1 MATAVHIPV
10 SEYLRTTYR
19 PDVDYIDGELKE
31 RHVGE
36 QPHGNLQ
43 IIIGA
48 IFQNMRF
55 VWGVRP
61 MGDTRLQITPTH
73 YRIPDLMVLRNT
85 DPKDPI
91 IKFAPLLCVEIMS
104 KDDRVNEL
112 RERAADYASIGTK
125 DVWVIDPWKR
135 LVYEYAGD
143 RLVSPADGTL
153 RVHETEIE
161 IEAAEIF
168 RQLDEF

>member
-19 PDVDYIDGELKE
+19 PDRDYVDGELKE

-36 QPHGNLQ
+36 QPHGDLQ
-43 IIIGA
+43 IILGT
-48 IFQNMRF
+48 IFRNQRLI
-55 VWGVRP
+55 WGVRP
-61 MGDTRLQITPTH
+61 LGDTRLQITPTR

-85 DPKDPI
+85 DPKDDI
-91 IKFAPLLCVEIMS
+91 VTFAPLLCIEILS
-104 KDDRVNEL
+104 KDDRLNEI
-112 RERAADYASIGTK
+112 RERVADYGSVGAK

-135 LVYEYAGD
+135 VAYEQGAGE
-143 RLVSPADGTL
+143 LSQPADGVL
-153 RVHETEIE
+153 RVHGTAIE
-161 IEAAEIF
+161 VSIAEIF